1 MNLLS
6 RNKEG
11 NTKTYKQRRRLS
23 GILAAAAIAVSSMTS
38 YAATVPQD
46 EIVNS
51 KISGGKSSVINVKLA
66 DQVANMTEETAQ
78 LEDIQEESL
87 EQESVQTV
95 TPINEVIAAY
105 AMQFV
110 GNPYRWGGESLTNG
124 TDCSGFVK
132 SVYANFGIPLPRNSA
147 QQRSVGIPVASLAQ
161 AIPGDIICYSGHV
174 GLYIGNGLI
183 VNALSR
189 KAGITVTDAAF
200 KKILSIRRVVW

>member
-6 RNKEG
+6 KNKEG

-23 GILAAAAIAVSSMTS
+23 GILAAAAIVVSSMTS

-51 KISGGKSSVINVKLA
+51 KITGGKSSVINVKLA

>member
-6 RNKEG
+6 RNKES
-11 NTKTYKQRRRLS
+11 NMSTHKQRRRLS
-23 GILAAAAIAVSSMTS
+23 GILAATAIVVSSMTS

-51 KISGGKSSVINVKLA
+51 KITGGKISVIDAELA
-66 DQVANMTEETAQ
+66 DQVADIAEESAQ

-87 EQESVQTV
+87 EQESAQTV

-110 GNPYRWGGESLTNG
+110 GNPYRWGGESLTHG

-132 SVYANFGIPLPRNSA
+132 SVYANFGIALPRNSA
-147 QQRSVGIPVASLAQ
+147 EQRSVGMPIGDLSQ

-189 KAGITVTDAAF
+189 RAGITVTDAAF
-200 KKILSIRRVVW
+200 KKILSIRRVV